1 MTWETLTMM
10 ERRILLIAYAAKEI
24 NYHGNGMILTEEIR
38 CIEQDMSKLNE
49 KELEVVRLRI
59 RDNKDE
65 CKKLIWGTLYG
76 TIH

>member
-1 MTWETLTMM
+1 MSWETLTMM

-24 NYHGNGMILTEEIR
+24 NYHGEGIILTEELR
-38 CIEQDMSKLNE
+38 SIEQDMSKLNE

-59 RDNKDE
+59 KDDKDE
-65 CKKLIWGTLYG
+65 CKKLIYGTLHG